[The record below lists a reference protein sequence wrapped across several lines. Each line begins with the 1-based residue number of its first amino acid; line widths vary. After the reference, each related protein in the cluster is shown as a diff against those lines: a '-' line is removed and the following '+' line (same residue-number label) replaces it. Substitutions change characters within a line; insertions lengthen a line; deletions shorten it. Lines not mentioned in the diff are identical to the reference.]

1 MSIMQ
6 NLQIVDTLNDAFN
19 SHDWD
24 RVIGLLAE
32 SVIFTHPAFP
42 TPQKGISLFFEG
54 GAVRQYFE
62 LAISTTPDYHLEK
75 IRSFGQDD
83 WVCWMG
89 SSVGTYI
96 GPSTSSKNQE
106 RPPISNTYRVPGC
119 IVYKLENGRITEI
132 HNYFDR
138 LELLTQLDIDLVPKS
153 QEDLGF
159 YI

>member
-1 MSIMQ
+1 MQ

-19 SHDWD
+19 SHNWD
-24 RVIGLLAE
+24 RLVGLLAE
-32 SVIFTHPAFP
+32 SVIFTHPAFSK
-42 TPQKGISLFFEG
+42 PQVGVAAFYEG

-62 LAISTTPDYHLEK
+62 LAILIVPDYHLEK
-75 IRSFGQDD
+75 IRSFGQND

-89 SSVGTYI
+89 ISVGTYT
-96 GPSTSSKNQE
+96 GSATSSKNPE
-106 RPPISNTYRVPGC
+106 RPPISNLYRVPGC

-138 LELLTQLDIDLVPKS
+138 LALLTQLDVDLIPNN
-153 QEDLGF
+153 QEGLGF